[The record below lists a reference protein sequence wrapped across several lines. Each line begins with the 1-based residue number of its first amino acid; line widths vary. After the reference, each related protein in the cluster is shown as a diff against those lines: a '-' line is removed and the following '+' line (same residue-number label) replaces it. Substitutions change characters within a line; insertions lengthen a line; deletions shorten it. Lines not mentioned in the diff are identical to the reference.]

1 MPPCMVGRASGGS
14 VTDHATEA
22 MQLVVPNPIDVLTYL
37 AWKISEFPGCRVI
50 GSDTNL
56 HSSKSRFLIAE
67 HLDINVQDVQEPPLH
82 CLLFFALLFSVDHEV
97 HICSKHLTAALP
109 SLCHATYTTNR
120 RIVVS
125 QDRIGSGGRGEP
137 RGTRSRLLARIDL
150 CITQK

>member
-1 MPPCMVGRASGGS
+1 
-14 VTDHATEA
+14 
-22 MQLVVPNPIDVLTYL
+22 VLTYL

-97 HICSKHLTAALP
+97 HICRSDWKWRQRRTEGDEVKTI
-109 SLCHATYTTNR
+109 SSDRSVYYTK
-120 RIVVS
+120 VA
-125 QDRIGSGGRGEP
+125 P
-137 RGTRSRLLARIDL
+137 F
-150 CITQK
+150 